1 MTSRV
6 HCISCGGTF
15 ESCQRHER
23 LACAGVFLS
32 DPKPTREPGGDEK
45 DFETL
50 VDLVTKRLGEELA
63 VVLRKAMRDLL
74 RARL

>member
-32 DPKPTREPGGDEK
+32 DPKPSRESPVSE
-45 DFETL
+45 
-50 VDLVTKRLGEELA
+50 DLVELVMQRLGKELE
-63 VVLRKAMRDLL
+63 VVIRKALRDLL
-74 RARL
+74 LGRR

>member
-32 DPKPTREPGGDEK
+32 DPKPTREPPASE
-45 DFETL
+45 
-50 VDLVTKRLGEELA
+50 DLVELVMNRLGKELE
-63 VVLRKAMRDLL
+63 VVIRKALRDLL
-74 RARL
+74 LGRR